1 MPSRAVT
8 KRRRALKSVKKMK
21 NPTNPTYHSL
31 PNFQLQGIT
40 INLYY
45 FFFIL
50 FLLNTYLSR
59 SLTFDL
65 FLINLL
71 FYFYFYFLNYCL
83 WQTDTGV
90 QGSKKE
96 VDISD
101 QHVLVG
107 EKEVKEGYTFCA
119 VSVIPASD
127 HEMEEPSNGKIEDT
141 QRLDLQEDYR
151 EVQSV
156 VESSDGNLEGT
167 QKVELKGDE
176 YKEEVAT
183 QDVGE
188 EVEAVV
194 ESEREIVVDGNFE
207 SVDEVYSGLKSSG
220 FDKEEVADEKSSELV
235 DSGKLEEEEEEEKYV
250 TAPLYHFNQ
259 GLEELVENS
268 IGLELKE
275 KEEKVPLSSDRTN
288 GISSVVANEE
298 LKGIEET
305 NFLSSDEI
313 NGSPEVLE
321 NTVSKGIEETTLPTV
336 DENSEVPVVATD
348 VVSRGIEETKLLA
361 SDASVGEPSR
371 GVDGAS
377 KENVS
382 DSLQKYDD
390 APVVDTSNAGEER
403 NKTEI
408 PESTG
413 NPVSTSGLDLM
424 VSEFLS

>member
-31 PNFQLQGIT
+31 PNFQPQ
-40 INLYY
+40 
-45 FFFIL
+45 
-50 FLLNTYLSR
+50 
-59 SLTFDL
+59 
-65 FLINLL
+65 
-71 FYFYFYFLNYCL
+71 
-83 WQTDTGV
+83 GV

-96 VDISD
+96 VYISD
-101 QHVLVG
+101 QHALVG
-107 EKEVKEGYTFCA
+107 EEEVKEGYTFCA
-119 VSVIPASD
+119 VSVISASD

-141 QRLDLQEDYR
+141 QRVDLQEDYR

-167 QKVELKGDE
+167 QKVELEGDE
-176 YKEEVAT
+176 YKEEVVT

-194 ESEREIVVDGNFE
+194 ESVSEIVVDGNFE
-207 SVDEVYSGLKSSG
+207 SVDEVYSGLKSNG
-220 FDKEEVADEKSSELV
+220 FDKEEVADEKSSEVV
-235 DSGKLEEEEEEEKYV
+235 DSGKVEEEKEV

-275 KEEKVPLSSDRTN
+275 KEEKTPLSSSKTN

-336 DENSEVPVVATD
+336 DENSEVPVVVTD
-348 VVSRGIEETKLLA
+348 VVSRGIEETKWPA
-361 SDASVGEPSR
+361 SDASVGEPSG

-382 DSLQKYDD
+382 DSLQTLDD
-390 APVVDTSNAGEER
+390 APAVDTSNAGEEG

-413 NPVSTSGLDLM
+413 NPHIISVSRRSMQPTSWRSCCGLFEVLRRSDR
-424 VSEFLS
+424 